1 MISTS
6 VVLISLIIGHV
17 FDVQIDG
24 YMGVLVAL
32 FIMWSGVSLVKET
45 VSPLLGEA
53 PDPEMVRDIEM
64 LANQLRRSDR
74 NS

>member
-1 MISTS
+1 MTDSRNDVISTS
-6 VVLISLIIGHV
+6 AVLISLIIGHV

-53 PDPEMVRDIEM
+53 PDPEMVSDIE
-64 LANQLRRSDR
+64 NT
-74 NS
+74 